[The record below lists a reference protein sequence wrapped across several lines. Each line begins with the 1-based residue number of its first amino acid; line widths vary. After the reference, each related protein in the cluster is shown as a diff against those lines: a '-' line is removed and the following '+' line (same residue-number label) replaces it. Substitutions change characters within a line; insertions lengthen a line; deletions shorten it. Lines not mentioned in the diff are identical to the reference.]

1 MKKIIHIALAALIML
16 ASAISVSANRRCDG
30 DWKQK
35 MMSEKIAFLTA
46 EMDLTPEEA
55 QIFWPVYNE
64 VNKRSDEA
72 MHKVFGTFKALE
84 QALNEGKSE
93 KEVQKLL
100 DEYLKALD
108 MQKEA
113 NKEAAD
119 KYKKV
124 LPAEKVARLYVG
136 EERFRRQHIRRL
148 HSKQGEGK

>member
-1 MKKIIHIALAALIML
+1 MSML
-16 ASAISVSANRRCDG
+16 LCSMTASAHKNCDQ
-30 DWKQK
+30 DWRQK

-46 EMDLTPEEA
+46 EMDLTTEEA
-55 QIFWPVYNE
+55 QTFWPVYNE
-64 VNKRSDEA
+64 VNKKNDEA

-100 DEYLKALD
+100 DEYLEALD
-108 MQKEA
+108 AQKEA
-113 NKEAAD
+113 NKEAAE

-124 LPAEKVARLYVG
+124 LPADKVARLYVG

-148 HSKQGEGK
+148 HNKQGEGK

>member
-1 MKKIIHIALAALIML
+1 MSML
-16 ASAISVSANRRCDG
+16 LCSMTASAHKNCNQ

-35 MMSEKIAFLTA
+35 MMSEKVAFLTA

-55 QIFWPVYNE
+55 QVFWPVYNE

-100 DEYLKALD
+100 DQYLKALD
-108 MQKEA
+108 MQKET
-113 NKEAAD
+113 NSEAAE

>member
-1 MKKIIHIALAALIML
+1 MT
-16 ASAISVSANRRCDG
+16 ASAHKNCNQ

-55 QIFWPVYNE
+55 QAFWPVYNE
-64 VNKRSDEA
+64 VNKKNDEA
-72 MHKVFGTFKALE
+72 MHKVRSAFQALE
-84 QALNEGKSE
+84 QALNDGKSE

>member
-1 MKKIIHIALAALIML
+1 MSML
-16 ASAISVSANRRCDG
+16 LCSMTASAHKNCNQ

-55 QIFWPVYNE
+55 QVFWPVYNE

-100 DEYLKALD
+100 DQYLKALD
-108 MQKEA
+108 MQKET
-113 NKEAAD
+113 NSEAAE

>member
-1 MKKIIHIALAALIML
+1 MSML
-16 ASAISVSANRRCDG
+16 LCSMTASAHKNCNQ

-55 QIFWPVYNE
+55 QVFWPVYNE

>member
-1 MKKIIHIALAALIML
+1 MNEERIKEVFTDEEFVKELF
-16 ASAISVSANRRCDG
+16 S
-30 DWKQK
+30 K
-35 MMSEKIAFLTA
+35 E
-46 EMDLTPEEA
+46 TPEEA
-55 QIFWPVYNE
+55 QAFWPVYNE

-84 QALNEGKSE
+84 QALNDGKSE

>member
-1 MKKIIHIALAALIML
+1 MSML
-16 ASAISVSANRRCDG
+16 LCSMTASAHKNCNQ

-55 QIFWPVYNE
+55 QAFWPVYNE

>member
-1 MKKIIHIALAALIML
+1 MSML
-16 ASAISVSANRRCDG
+16 LCSMTASAHKNCNQ

-55 QIFWPVYNE
+55 QAFWPVYNE

-84 QALNEGKSE
+84 QSLNEGKSE

>member
-1 MKKIIHIALAALIML
+1 MT
-16 ASAISVSANRRCDG
+16 ASAHKNCNQ

-55 QIFWPVYNE
+55 QAFWPVYNE

-148 HSKQGEGK
+148 HNKQGEGK

>member
-1 MKKIIHIALAALIML
+1 MSML
-16 ASAISVSANRRCDG
+16 LCSMTASAHKNCNQ

-35 MMSEKIAFLTA
+35 MMSEKVAFLTA

-55 QIFWPVYNE
+55 QVFWPVYNE

-108 MQKEA
+108 MQKET
-113 NKEAAD
+113 NSEAAE

>member
-1 MKKIIHIALAALIML
+1 MRKFFCITFIMSML
-16 ASAISVSANRRCDG
+16 LCSMTASAHKNCNQ

-55 QIFWPVYNE
+55 QAFWPVYNE

-148 HSKQGEGK
+148 HNKQGEGK

>member
-1 MKKIIHIALAALIML
+1 MT
-16 ASAISVSANRRCDG
+16 ASAHKNCNQ

-35 MMSEKIAFLTA
+35 MMSEKVAFLTA

-55 QIFWPVYNE
+55 QVFWPVYNE

-108 MQKEA
+108 MQKET
-113 NKEAAD
+113 NSEAAE

>member
-1 MKKIIHIALAALIML
+1 MT
-16 ASAISVSANRRCDG
+16 ASAHKNCNQ

-55 QIFWPVYNE
+55 QVFWPVYNE

-100 DEYLKALD
+100 DQYLKALD
-108 MQKEA
+108 MQKET
-113 NKEAAD
+113 NSEAAE

>member
-1 MKKIIHIALAALIML
+1 MSML
-16 ASAISVSANRRCDG
+16 LCSMTASAHKNCNL

-55 QIFWPVYNE
+55 QAFWPVYNE

-148 HSKQGEGK
+148 HNKQGEGK

>member
-1 MKKIIHIALAALIML
+1 MKKIFCITFIMSML
-16 ASAISVSANRRCDG
+16 LCSMTASAHKNCNQ

-55 QIFWPVYNE
+55 QAFWPVYNE

>member
-1 MKKIIHIALAALIML
+1 MSML
-16 ASAISVSANRRCDG
+16 LCSMTASAHKNCNQ

-55 QIFWPVYNE
+55 QVFWPVYNE

-108 MQKEA
+108 MQKET
-113 NKEAAD
+113 NSEAAE

>member
-1 MKKIIHIALAALIML
+1 MSML
-16 ASAISVSANRRCDG
+16 LCSMTASAHKNCNQ

-55 QIFWPVYNE
+55 QVFWPVYNE
-64 VNKRSDEA
+64 VNKKNDEA
-72 MHKVFGTFKALE
+72 MHKVFSTFKALE

>member
-1 MKKIIHIALAALIML
+1 MSML
-16 ASAISVSANRRCDG
+16 LCSMTASAHKNCNQ

-55 QIFWPVYNE
+55 QVFWPVYNE

-84 QALNEGKSE
+84 QALNDGKSE

>member
-1 MKKIIHIALAALIML
+1 MT
-16 ASAISVSANRRCDG
+16 ASAHKNCNQ

-55 QIFWPVYNE
+55 QAFWPVYNE

>member
-1 MKKIIHIALAALIML
+1 MSML
-16 ASAISVSANRRCDG
+16 LCSMTASAHKNCNQ

-55 QIFWPVYNE
+55 QAFWPVYNE

-113 NKEAAD
+113 NKDAAD

>member
-1 MKKIIHIALAALIML
+1 MT
-16 ASAISVSANRRCDG
+16 ASAHKNCNQ

-55 QIFWPVYNE
+55 QAFWPVYNE

-100 DEYLKALD
+100 DEYLQALD